1 MKVRIRPSAESDL
14 IDGFAFYEKQGTGLG
29 SYFLDALF
37 ADIDSLTLY
46 GGIHRQV

>member
-1 MKVRIRPSAESDL
+1 VKVRIRPSAENDL
-14 IDGFAFYEKQGTGLG
+14 ADGFAFYERQGSGLG

-37 ADIDSLTLY
+37 TDIDSLALY